1 MAAVSEEQLPPR
13 PFTAVAAASAT
24 PTTGGSSQGPLGG
37 AGANPLSRKLRKV
50 LETRLEADKEMLEA
64 LKTLSD
70 FFVENSLRTRRN
82 LRGDIEHRSLAINE
96 EFVYIFRQVK
106 EELENISE
114 DVQLMSNCC
123 QDMTNHLKATKEQ
136 TQDLIVKTTKLQA
149 ESQRL
154 ELKAQI
160 ADAFIAEFQLSPEEM
175 DVLRSTRD
183 GLVTEK
189 FFKVLRRIKQI
200 HNDVKILLRTS
211 QQRSGLEIME
221 QMALLQ
227 ESSYEQL
234 YRWTQGECRAL
245 TQETCDVSPVL
256 AQAMEALQD
265 RPVLYKYT
273 LDEFGTARRSAV
285 VRGFIDALTRGGP
298 GGTPRPIEMHS
309 HDPLRYVGDMLAWLH
324 QATASEKEHLEALLK
339 HITTEVVEE
348 NMQEIVGHITEGVC
362 RPLKVRIEQV
372 IIAEPGA
379 VLLYKISN
387 LLKFY
392 HHTISNII
400 GNSAA
405 MLLTTIEEM
414 HLLSKKI
421 FFNSLSLHA
430 SKLLDKVELPPA
442 DLGPSHALN
451 QTLALLREVLSSHDS
466 CVIPLDTRQTDF
478 AQVLSCVLD
487 PLLQMCTMSASNLG
501 SADMATFMVNSLHM
515 MKTMLAL
522 FEFTDK
528 RLEML
533 QYQIEAHLDTL
544 RNEQASYVLTRVGL
558 SYIYNMVQQHKT
570 EQGPLA
576 NVPSMDSMSLKAA
589 MVQFDRYLSAPDGL
603 LMPQIN
609 FLLSTAVRQQIIK
622 QSTELICRAYT
633 ELYAAVM
640 NPDNAYKDPE
650 TILHRSPHQVQSLLS

>member
-1 MAAVSEEQLPPR
+1 MAAAAAEDQQR
-13 PFTAVAAASAT
+13 PLQPFAAGAAASS
-24 PTTGGSSQGPLGG
+24 GGASSSQGSSGG
-37 AGANPLSRKLRKV
+37 PGSNPLSRKLRKV
-50 LETRLEADKEMLEA
+50 LETRLETDKEMLEA
-64 LKTLSD
+64 LKALSV

-82 LRGDIEHRSLAINE
+82 LRGDMEHRSLAINE
-96 EFVYIFRQVK
+96 EFVHIFKQVK
-106 EELENISE
+106 EELESINE
-114 DVQLMSNCC
+114 DVKFMSNCC
-123 QDMTNHLKATKEQ
+123 QEMTNHLKATKEQ
-136 TQDLIVKTTKLQA
+136 TQDLIEKTTKLQA
-149 ESQRL
+149 ENQRL

-175 DVLRSTRD
+175 NVLRSTRD
-183 GLVTEK
+183 GPVTED
-189 FFKVLRRIKQI
+189 FFKVLGRVKQI
-200 HNDVKILLRTS
+200 HNDVKILLRTN

-227 ESSYEQL
+227 ETAYEQL
-234 YRWTQGECRAL
+234 YRWAQGECRTL
-245 TQETCDVSPVL
+245 TQESCDVSPVL

-265 RPVLYKYT
+265 RAVLYKYT
-273 LDEFGTARRSAV
+273 LDEFATARRSAV

-339 HITTEVVEE
+339 HITTEGVEK
-348 NMQEIVGHITEGVC
+348 NMQEVIGHITEGVC

-372 IIAEPGA
+372 IVAEPGA

-392 HHTISNII
+392 HHTISNIV
-400 GNSAA
+400 GNTAA
-405 MLLTTIEEM
+405 MLLTTMEEM
-414 HLLSKKI
+414 HVLSKKI

-430 SKLLDKVELPPA
+430 SKLMDKVELPPA
-442 DLGPSHALN
+442 DLGPSSALT
-451 QTLALLREVLSSHDS
+451 QTLALLREVLASHDS
-466 CVIPLDTRQTDF
+466 CVIPLDTRQADF
-478 AQVLSCVLD
+478 GQVLSCVLD
-487 PLLQMCTMSASNLG
+487 PLLQMCTVSASNLG

-515 MKTMLAL
+515 MKTTLAL

-544 RNEQASYVLTRVGL
+544 INEQASYVLNRVGL
-558 SYIYNMVQQHKT
+558 SYIYNIVQQHKP

-609 FLLSTAVRQQIIK
+609 FLLSATVKQQIIK
-622 QSTELICRAYT
+622 LSTELVCRAYS
-633 ELYAAVM
+633 EVYSAVM
-640 NPDNAYKDPE
+640 NPDNGYKDPE
-650 TILHRSPHQVQSLLS
+650 TILPRSPHQVQALLS